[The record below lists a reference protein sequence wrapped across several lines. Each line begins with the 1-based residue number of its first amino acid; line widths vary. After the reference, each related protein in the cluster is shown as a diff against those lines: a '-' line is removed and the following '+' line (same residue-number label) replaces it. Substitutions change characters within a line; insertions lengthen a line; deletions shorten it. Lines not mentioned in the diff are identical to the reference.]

1 MAKTITKAKRRTG
14 KKPSVASASK
24 KTPARKSSKPAKRAP
39 ARASRKA
46 NAEPVTAAELLTGLL
61 ESPLVADILAAGAAA
76 ALASFT
82 HHSLSKRSEGG
93 SKQALKN
100 AAKAAGTA
108 MKMRLSAE
116 FDEIREAAKQSNRG
130 AR

>member
-1 MAKTITKAKRRTG
+1 MAKTVTKAKRRSA
-14 KKPSVASASK
+14 KKSVAPASK
-24 KTPARKSSKPAKRAP
+24 KTPARKSSKSVKRTP
-39 ARASRKA
+39 ARVSRPASK
-46 NAEPVTAAELLTGLL
+46 EPVTAAEVLTGLL

-108 MKMRLSAE
+108 ITTRITAE
-116 FDEIREAAKQSNRG
+116 FDEIVKAAKESKRG